1 MGEFADKRGNDHQ
14 IRQIGPN
21 MIEYDGRTEVDKLNE
36 MFNLDVPTG
45 DYETIAEY
53 VLELEKRLPE
63 IGAQIEDQSL
73 SLTIADADARTIRQ
87 IRVRK
92 RIGPI
97 KKR

>member
-1 MGEFADKRGNDHQ
+1 
-14 IRQIGPN
+14 
-21 MIEYDGRTEVDKLNE
+21 MIECDGRTEVDKLNE

-45 DYETIAEY
+45 DYETIAVY
-53 VLELEKRLPE
+53 VLELEKRLPK